1 MDQQKIK
8 SASAAPEHQEFVP
21 GEGGAL
27 FEEYIASKVI
37 TLATVLRRAST
48 LRFHRMFELGL
59 VEWRVLIRIGTSGPL
74 SLNEV
79 ADFVGLAKSQIS
91 RVVTKLVERKLVSRK
106 QNPKR
111 SREVVLTLTAK
122 GRELHKEII
131 AAGRVRNSE
140 LIANLD
146 PHALAVTHQTIAEL
160 MERAREFLALEQA
173 LVADA
178 TPPSDADL
186 MIGKS

>member
-1 MDQQKIK
+1 MEQQKMK
-8 SASAAPEHQEFVP
+8 ATNAESEGGAVP
-21 GEGGAL
+21 GKGGAL
-27 FEEYIASKVI
+27 FEEFIASKVI
-37 TLATVLRRAST
+37 TLATLLRRAST

-74 SLNEV
+74 SLNDV
-79 ADFVGLAKSQIS
+79 ADHVGLAKSQIS

-111 SREVVLTLTAK
+111 SREVELTLTAK
-122 GRELHKEII
+122 GRELHKGII
-131 AAGRVRNSE
+131 AAGLIRNSE
-140 LIANLD
+140 LTADLD
-146 PHALAVTHQTIAEL
+146 PAQLTATHRVIAEL
-160 MERAREFLALEQA
+160 TERAREFLAQEQA

-186 MIGKS
+186 MMGKY

>member
-1 MDQQKIK
+1 MNAAN
-8 SASAAPEHQEFVP
+8 SALGEGGAIP
-21 GEGGAL
+21 GEGGVL

-37 TLATVLRRAST
+37 TLATLLRRAST

-79 ADFVGLAKSQIS
+79 ADHVGLAKSQIS
-91 RVVTKLVERKLVSRK
+91 RVVTKLVDRKLVSRK

-111 SREVVLTLTAK
+111 SREVQLTLTAK
-122 GRELHKEII
+122 GRDLHKAII
-131 AAGRVRNSE
+131 AAGLIRNSE
-140 LIANLD
+140 LIAD
-146 PHALAVTHQTIAEL
+146 IDDDALALTHKVIAGL
-160 MERAREFLALEQA
+160 TERAREFLAQEQA

-186 MIGKS
+186 MLEGRGDH